1 MMETVETTILKN
13 LLYTDEYSRKVLPFL
28 KKEYFEDYNEKII
41 FEEILNF
48 IGKYNNL
55 PTKETLIIESDLILQ
70 RSGVRIVLYT

>member
-41 FEEILNF
+41 FEEISNF
-48 IGKYNNL
+48 YWKI
-55 PTKETLIIESDLILQ
+55 
-70 RSGVRIVLYT
+70 